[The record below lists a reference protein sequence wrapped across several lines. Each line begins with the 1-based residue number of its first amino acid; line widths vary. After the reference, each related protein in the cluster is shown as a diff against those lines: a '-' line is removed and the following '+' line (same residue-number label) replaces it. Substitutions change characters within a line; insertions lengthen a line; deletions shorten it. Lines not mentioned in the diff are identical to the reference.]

1 LDAHFTFLRS
11 ELVQIFTETD
21 IKGEQLLAT
30 NCRQERFDI
39 LQH

>member
-1 LDAHFTFLRS
+1 MMKFRKSGWTFHGNNIHS
-11 ELVQIFTETD
+11 AGN
-21 IKGEQLLAT
+21 GEQLLAT